1 MAKLT
6 DTQKDE
12 GNGSFVNF
20 VIRKSICTDPWG
32 RLVDCTSFNL
42 LLEKKSDECYTTLWY
57 LRPKVPVIITADL
70 TSNIS
75 ADHTSNISADHTSDI
90 YRRPYQ

>member
-20 VIRKSICTDPWG
+20 VITETICKDPWG
-32 RLVDCTSFNL
+32 RLFRCISFKLTQLPSISVLTN
-42 LLEKKSDECYTTLWY
+42 EA
-57 LRPKVPVIITADL
+57 PVRRGEGNTD
-70 TSNIS
+70 SFVS
-75 ADHTSNISADHTSDI
+75 ARVGDTCA
-90 YRRPYQ
+90 QLA

>member
-20 VIRKSICTDPWG
+20 VITKMICKDPWG
-32 RLVDCTSFNL
+32 QLVRSILNDV
-42 LLEKKSDECYTTLWY
+42 
-57 LRPKVPVIITADL
+57 RGPKIPKIFPQMFRTRIV
-70 TSNIS
+70 
-75 ADHTSNISADHTSDI
+75 HTSGKMFDLLRVVFFDFSIEK
-90 YRRPYQ
+90 YL